1 MRQWDCDLSA
11 FVPSIGKMPSSKS
24 SSVPSNND
32 IKSDVSNLSELTVS
46 NEREFAENST
56 TSLTEKTGYCDS
68 VYINAA
74 NIFQRIH
81 NEKPQDRILIS
92 YGNEPVP
99 ALPIFRVEYSQRASY
114 ELAFSAL
121 KYQDLL
127 ENILI
132 DSCFYPCQSIS
143 DELTSLVVVML
154 YDFQDRKFQARQIS
168 DEEEPIAEVRE
179 VEHYLY
185 SFKTKL
191 AAALARCRIK
201 HDALSIEH
209 ILPETIRKQ
218 EQRASALPLYA
229 WINALKIS
237 PEEVYRNLTKAGF
250 TRVDSISDLEGY
262 TYCLDKHCQDV
273 LVFPSFLKEEL
284 LNLELFTDYKLL
296 IQDKSRSLAVR
307 SVKALLNMDD
317 DVIVAH
323 MGSWLTVAHIS
334 VLTNQNTSK
343 VFVCGVKSQ
352 AKGAAL
358 KDMFR
363 CLDCKNTVLL
373 HEDFTEIEPT
383 DHRLQKAKVILLLPR
398 CSGLGVSNPIEFIL
412 NEHEDAG
419 LLKDLFQGSVAEDKL
434 GVLAEQQ
441 FKELVHA
448 MHFNKVQA
456 IVYCT
461 CSIYKEE
468 NEEVVNK
475 ALEYGVEGGKVQ
487 PYRLSPPVLP
497 LCCNSEI
504 SSDSFFKMEPSE
516 ISNCCFLAVLAR
528 EDPSESVSVKDILSR
543 AAAKGLLEGIEIE
556 KPSKKEEKKKK
567 KSKAVQQRNM
577 PKDISA
583 QTKIAEFLGREMVS
597 LKSNSEISVSKA
609 ISNSEKKNLS
619 QTNSSVQGKKM
630 TKPVLNSSLPR
641 MLKNAPNPS
650 TMNKV
655 LEKRTNIKPRAEDKM
670 VVLKPVEIVLPPVM
684 VPYFNPQGNKSR
696 IAAHHYYYHW
706 IGINSSTHGLL
717 VPSVSKRLMKSKET
731 LPSAVIK
738 HPRPWL

>member
-1 MRQWDCDLSA
+1 
-11 FVPSIGKMPSSKS
+11 MPSSKS
-24 SSVPSNND
+24 SSVPSSND
-32 IKSDVSNLSELTVS
+32 IKCDVSNLSELTVS

-74 NIFQRIH
+74 NIFQGIH
-81 NEKPQDRILIS
+81 NDKPQDKILIS
-92 YGNEPVP
+92 YGNEPLP
-99 ALPIFRVEYSQRASY
+99 ALPIFRDEYSQRASY

-168 DEEEPIAEVRE
+168 DEEEPIAEVQE

-237 PEEVYRNLTKAGF
+237 PEEVYRNLTKEGF

-296 IQDKSRSLAVR
+296 IQDKSRSLAVH

-317 DVIVAH
+317 DIIVAH

-334 VLTNQNTSK
+334 VLTNQSASK

-352 AKGAAL
+352 AKGAEL

-363 CLDCKNTVLL
+363 CLDSKN
-373 HEDFTEIEPT
+373 
-383 DHRLQKAKVILLLPR
+383 
-398 CSGLGVSNPIEFIL
+398 
-412 NEHEDAG
+412 AG

-448 MHFNKVQA
+448 MQFNKVQA

-528 EDPSESVSVKDILSR
+528 EKDPSESVSVKDILAR

-567 KSKAVQQRNM
+567 KSKVVKQRNM
-577 PKDISA
+577 PKDSSA

-597 LKSNSEISVSKA
+597 VKSNSEISVSKA
-609 ISNSEKKNLS
+609 VSNSEKKNLS
-619 QTNSSVQGKKM
+619 QTNSSVQGKKL
-630 TKPVLNSSLPR
+630 TKPVSNSSLPR
-641 MLKNAPNPS
+641 MLKNTPNPS

-706 IGINSSTHGLL
+706 IGIKSSTHGLL

-738 HPRPWL
+738 HPQPWL